1 MKQSPIDKLVI
12 KPVSKLIH
20 SSFASGIILFA
31 AVIIALVLAN
41 SSMAEDFFHL
51 WEYKFSVGL
60 AEWTVSKSLHHWIND
75 GLMAVFF
82 FVIGLELKREIMS
95 GELSNPK
102 NAILP
107 IGAGIGGMLFPA
119 VIYLLFNHSG
129 SATNGWGIPM
139 ATDIAFALGILHFL
153 GKRVPLSLKVFL
165 TVLAIADDLGAVL
178 VIAFF
183 YTSEISTDSLLI
195 ASVFLAIMFLGN
207 RLGVRSLWFYSIVG
221 LGGFWLSFSM
231 SGVHATISGVLAAFA
246 IPGDVKINKI
256 NFVERMK
263 SLVGDFDAA
272 KPDDKSTLVSS
283 EQMNIVQKMKF
294 YANASLTPLQQ
305 LENLLHPFVAFIIL
319 PLFALANAGITFDGH
334 ILQDL
339 NSPVTYGIIFGLV
352 IGKFVGITGVVRLL
366 TWLKWCKLPDGV
378 RWSQI
383 VGIGFIAGIGFTMSL
398 FINNLAFTDPVNI
411 SEAKTG
417 ILFASIIAGIIGY
430 LILYNSGKKANDKK
444 L

>member
-31 AVIIALVLAN
+31 AVAVALILAN
-41 SSMAEDFFHL
+41 SSISEDFFHF
-51 WEYKFSVGL
+51 WENKFSIGL
-60 AEWTVSKSLHHWIND
+60 ADWTVSKSLHHWIND

-82 FVIGLELKREIMS
+82 FVIGLELKREIMN

-119 VIYLLFNHSG
+119 LIYLLFNHDG
-129 SATNGWGIPM
+129 NATDGWGIPM

-153 GKRVPLSLKVFL
+153 GKKVPLTLKVFL

-183 YTSEISTDSLLI
+183 YTSEISMSSLGI
-195 ASVFLAIMFLGN
+195 ASIFLSIMFLGN
-207 RLGVRSLWFYSIVG
+207 ILGVRSLWFYSVVG

-246 IPGDVKINKI
+246 IPGDVKINKLA
-256 NFVERMK
+256 FVKRLK
-263 SLVGDFDAA
+263 DLVGDFEKA
-272 KPDDKSTLVSS
+272 KADDKSTLVTN
-283 EQMNIVQKMKF
+283 EQISIIQKMKF

-305 LENLLHPFVAFIIL
+305 LENILHPIVAFVIMPI
-319 PLFALANAGITFDGH
+319 FALANAGITFDGH
-334 ILQDL
+334 ILEEL
-339 NSPVTYGIIFGLV
+339 NSPVTYGIILGLV
-352 IGKFVGITGVVRLL
+352 IGKFIGVTGVVRVL
-366 TWLKWCKLPDGV
+366 TWFNWCKLPEGV
-378 RWSQI
+378 SWSQI

-398 FINNLAFTDPVNI
+398 FINNLAFSDPLLI
-411 SEAKTG
+411 SRAKTG
-417 ILFASIIAGIIGY
+417 ILFASIISGVIGFI
-430 LILYNSGKKANDKK
+430 ILYRSGKPTRAR
-444 L
+444 

>member
-1 MKQSPIDKLVI
+1 MKQTPIDKLVI

-31 AVIIALVLAN
+31 AVAVALILAN
-41 SSMAEDFFHL
+41 SSVSKEFFHF
-51 WEYKFSVGL
+51 WENKFSIGL
-60 AEWTVSKSLHHWIND
+60 ADWTVSKSLHHWIND

-119 VIYLLFNHSG
+119 AIYLLFNHNG
-129 SATNGWGIPM
+129 NAIDGWGIPM

-183 YTSEISTDSLLI
+183 YTSEISMSSLGI
-195 ASVFLAIMFLGN
+195 ASIFLSIMFLGN
-207 RLGVRSLWFYSIVG
+207 ILGVRSLWFYSIVG

-231 SGVHATISGVLAAFA
+231 SGVHATISGVLAAFS
-246 IPGDVKINKI
+246 IPGDVKINKFA
-256 NFVERMK
+256 FVKRLK
-263 SLVGDFDAA
+263 GLVGDFEKA
-272 KPDDKSTLVSS
+272 KPDDKSTLVTN
-283 EQMNIVQKMKF
+283 EQISIIQKMKF

-305 LENLLHPFVAFIIL
+305 LENVLHPIVAFIIM
-319 PLFALANAGITFDGH
+319 PIFALANAGITFDGH
-334 ILQDL
+334 ILNDL

-352 IGKFVGITGVVRLL
+352 IGKFIGVTGVVRVL
-366 TWLKWCKLPDGV
+366 TWLKWCRLPEGV
-378 RWSQI
+378 SWSQI

-398 FINNLAFTDPVNI
+398 FINNLAFTDPSLV
-411 SEAKTG
+411 SKAKTG
-417 ILFASIIAGIIGY
+417 ILFASIIAGVIGSV
-430 LILYNSGKKANDKK
+430 ILYKSGKTSRVTQT
-444 L
+444 